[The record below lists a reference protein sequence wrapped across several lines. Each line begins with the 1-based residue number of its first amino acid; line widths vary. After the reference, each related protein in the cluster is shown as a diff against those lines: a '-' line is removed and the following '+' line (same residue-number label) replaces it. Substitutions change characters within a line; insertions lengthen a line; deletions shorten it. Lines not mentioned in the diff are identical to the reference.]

1 MRRFLAVLLALL
13 ITPALNAQY
22 QGAKPVPD
30 SLKKGFDSITP
41 EYCESVL
48 SYLAG
53 EECQGRR
60 TGTEGYQKAADYVAA
75 RFKEFGLKPVGDE
88 KTYFQAVPF
97 QRARVD
103 VKKSKLSV
111 GGLKLVCGEDVMFN
125 PADAT
130 IEGSVVFVTGDA
142 EALLEDSKVLLGKI
156 LVVRGDTGARSG
168 GTTRQAR
175 KHRPVAILT
184 VADEVGKPGWVSSRG
199 GGRRRSRRTQQ
210 VRGTITLDAA
220 KRLATS
226 CGVKNALDMPAEG
239 DTRAKA
245 TLAKRR
251 GGGKI
256 VVARETAANGVPNVV
271 GLLEGSDAR
280 LKHEMVICGSHL
292 DHLGVGTNGQV
303 YYGADDD
310 GSGSSALVALA
321 RALTSNGK
329 RPRRS
334 VLFLAFCGEEMG
346 LVGSRHYANNPIFP
360 LKDAVCELQ
369 MDMIGR
375 NEEFCSSNRTQE
387 TGDDNVTT
395 THLIGSKKI
404 SMDLHELV
412 IAMNEHVGFT
422 FEYDEEDVYRR
433 SDHYSFAEK
442 GVPICFFFS
451 GFHKDYHRPTDTI
464 EKINFEKI
472 ANTAKLVYLTAFEA
486 ANRKKRLRK

>member
-1 MRRFLAVLLALL
+1 MRAYLALLLVVLLA
-13 ITPALNAQY
+13 PALTAQY
-22 QGAKPVPD
+22 QGSKPVPD
-30 SLKKGFDSITP
+30 YLKKGFDSITP
-41 EYCESVL
+41 EYCEIVL

-97 QRARVD
+97 QRSRVD
-103 VKKSKLSV
+103 VKKSKLTV
-111 GGLKLVCGEDVMFN
+111 GGAKFVCGEDVMFN
-125 PADAT
+125 PADSAV
-130 IEGSVVFVTGDA
+130 EGSVVFVTGDA
-142 EALLEDSKVLLGKI
+142 DALLEDSKVLLGKI
-156 LVVRGDTGARSG
+156 LIVRGATGARSG
-168 GTTRQAR
+168 GTTRQTR

-184 VADEVGKPGWVSSRG
+184 VSDAVGKPRWVSSRG
-199 GGRRRSRRTQQ
+199 GRRRRSNRAQQ
-210 VRGTITLDAA
+210 VRGTISLDAA
-220 KRLATS
+220 KRLAAS

-239 DTRAKA
+239 ATHAKA
-245 TLAKRR
+245 TRPKRR
-251 GGGKI
+251 GSGKI
-256 VVARETAANGVPNVV
+256 VVARESAANGVPNVV

-280 LKHEMVICGSHL
+280 LKREMVICGSHL

-303 YYGADDD
+303 NYGADDD

-334 VLFLAFCGEEMG
+334 ILFLAFCGEEMG
-346 LVGSRHYANNPIFP
+346 LVGSRYYANNPIFP

-375 NEEFCSSNRTQE
+375 NEEFCSSNRVEE
-387 TGDDNVTT
+387 TGEDNVTT

-404 SMDLHELV
+404 SMELHELV
-412 IAMNEHVGFT
+412 IAMNEHIGFT

-451 GFHKDYHRPTDTI
+451 GFHKDYHRPTDTVD
-464 EKINFEKI
+464 KINFDKI
-472 ANTAKLVYLTAFEA
+472 SNTTKLVYLTAFEA
-486 ANRKKRLRK
+486 ANRKKRLSK